1 MSLERQALYVRKTK
15 NGTFLSFE
23 RPKLSFERPKLS
35 RASSTGAGFER
46 LLLTLCVACRS
57 SATARGGG
65 VQKPPPFGRPE
76 GRAPPPPL
84 HPWTALPAQRL
95 CSRKRRGESRPSAGL
110 GAEPRPHRSAR
121 GRLCLCPRAR
131 YAACG
136 QTHPPTGS
144 TPPTLVKKTLKSSE
158 NSPPEFV

>member
-1 MSLERQALYVRKTK
+1 MRSMSFQRY
-15 NGTFLSFE
+15 
-23 RPKLSFERPKLS
+23 
-35 RASSTGAGFER
+35 
-46 LLLTLCVACRS
+46 RS
-57 SATARGGG
+57 GG

-144 TPPTLVKKTLKSSE
+144 TPPTLVKKTLKSPGKGLLGRFAVAGG
-158 NSPPEFV
+158 NRRGGGGRGCNPLRGRGQSPRLGAASRRRRGSA

>member
-57 SATARGGG
+57 SATARGA
-65 VQKPPPFGRPE
+65 KPPPFGRPE
-76 GRAPPPPL
+76 GRAPPPP
-84 HPWTALPAQRL
+84 PT
-95 CSRKRRGESRPSAGL
+95 
-110 GAEPRPHRSAR
+110 R
-121 GRLCLCPRAR
+121 GRLCQPSACAPENAEGEPTFGRPGGGASPHQFRPWTAFAFAHERR

-144 TPPTLVKKTLKSSE
+144 TPPPSLKTLKSSE